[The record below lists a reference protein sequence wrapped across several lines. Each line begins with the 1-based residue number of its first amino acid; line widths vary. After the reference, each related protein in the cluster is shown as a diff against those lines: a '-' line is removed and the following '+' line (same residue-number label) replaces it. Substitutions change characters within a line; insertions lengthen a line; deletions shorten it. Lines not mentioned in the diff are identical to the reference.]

1 MRPWTPVMMP
11 NGTDPGT
18 PPGPGLSRLGP
29 AGLPGLGHAGEA
41 QQRRFGAVETECS
54 FSGRILTLRRNM
66 TTRQPFPAGRISE
79 PEFAPRPGSATVLF
93 ARRHGSA
100 GRQPLGW
107 HADVAQLVE
116 HHLAKVRVAG
126 SNPVVRSETPN
137 TVGNQPTVL
146 GFHGGPPAGDRR
158 GRWPG
163 NFRGGVAEWFR
174 QGPAKPCTRVRFP
187 SPPLLLLTFGRR
199 GLPVRLGYS

>member
-1 MRPWTPVMMP
+1 MIT
-11 NGTDPGT
+11 G
-18 PPGPGLSRLGP
+18 
-29 AGLPGLGHAGEA
+29 
-41 QQRRFGAVETECS
+41 
-54 FSGRILTLRRNM
+54 
-66 TTRQPFPAGRISE
+66 QPFPAGRISE

-100 GRQPLGW
+100 GRQPHGW

-187 SPPLLLLTFGRR
+187 SPPLAPDVQPSRPSR
-199 GLPVRLGYS
+199 LPGVSPDVRPSRPSRSPWG